1 MQALLPFP
9 ALLLTSPGGPGVSSG
24 EDLRPPPTHLPVRL
38 AGRHPHPGQ
47 PRVSACSR
55 LLHLPPTL
63 AWARPGTTSLLTT
76 LPTPGPPSDATWVN
90 PRLTLLPADPCVPLG
105 STPLLSPLLCLPRRS
120 SREPRSEG
128 LCWAHPS
135 RLTTSL
141 SASAVPSPEPIL
153 GPSLLPLRPPP
164 DLVPHLPLGD
174 CLLAPVNHQR
184 DSFKTSWQRQNFR
197 DSEKTCLPGMFGGG
211 RDEQVELRG
220 FRAATYS
227 AGCRYGGH
235 VSLHLSK
242 PVERTTPGVPLTSA
256 VGDRRWRRG
265 GSGLATAPRVPLRS

>member
-24 EDLRPPPTHLPVRL
+24 EALRPPPTHLPVRL
-38 AGRHPHPGQ
+38 ARRHPHPGQ

-120 SREPRSEG
+120 SRDPRGCAGHTLPGSPQ
-128 LCWAHPS
+128 AYQP
-135 RLTTSL
+135 
-141 SASAVPSPEPIL
+141 VPSPHL
-153 GPSLLPLRPPP
+153 NRSSAPPYC
-164 DLVPHLPLGD
+164 LCGHHLIWVPHLPLGD
-174 CLLAPVNHQR
+174 CILAPVNHQR

-227 AGCRYGGH
+227 AGCRHGGH

-242 PVERTTPGVPLTSA
+242 PVERTTPGVSLTSA

-265 GSGLATAPRVPLRS
+265 GSGPATAPRVPLRS